1 MTRGGG
7 KTAFILAGGGS
18 RGAYQAGCLRRL
30 DEEGIR
36 PDLLIGSSIGVPNSL
51 VYATAGAEGL
61 WEFWSQTFSLPHVLT
76 PSLRRNALFGNSLFS
91 MNGLVRLV
99 ESQVDFDRCFYSGL
113 ELAYVLAN
121 LSAGHEELRG
131 NRTEPDVDR
140 FRTVSRIGY
149 TIPILHPLIEL
160 DGDLYADG
168 GFLWNVP
175 FEYAVEDRGA
185 EEIYILSALPSDLPR
200 AGSLRSVPRVAL
212 RMYDLICRTVGH
224 YSYLEKRLEGGQ
236 WLGAEVTILSPSAET
251 GAFDPFGMLN
261 AHPAKSKRLLWRG
274 YRDTDE
280 VLRGGAARSEP
291 IKGAASR
298 ASAVGA
304 GVQKSVDGG
313 SRVGSSSGGPRRGS
327 ARS

>member
-1 MTRGGG
+1 MSPRGGR
-7 KTAFILAGGGS
+7 TAFILAGGGS

-61 WEFWSQTFSLPHVLT
+61 WELWSETFSLPYIVT
-76 PSLRRNALFGNSLFS
+76 PSLRRNALFGNSFFS
-91 MNGLVRLV
+91 MNGLQRLV
-99 ESQVDFDRCFYSGL
+99 ESRVDFGRCFHSDI
-113 ELAYVLAN
+113 ELTYILAN

-131 NRTEPDVDR
+131 NRTEPDLDR

-160 DGDLYADG
+160 DGDLYGDG

-175 FEYAVEDRGA
+175 FEYAVEDWGA
-185 EEIYILSALPSDLPR
+185 DEIYILSSFPSDLPR
-200 AGSLRSVPRVAL
+200 AESLRSLPQVAM
-212 RMYDLICRTVGH
+212 RMYDVLCRTIGH
-224 YSYLEKRLEGGQ
+224 SSYLEKRLEGGQ
-236 WLGAEVTILSPSAET
+236 WRGTEVTVLAPSAET
-251 GAFDPFGMLN
+251 GAFDPIGMLN
-261 AHPAKSKRLLWRG
+261 AHPSKSKRLLWRG

-280 VLRGGAARSEP
+280 VLRGGAARSKP
-291 IKGAASR
+291 VRPAGSR
-298 ASAVGA
+298 GLAGGA
-304 GVQKSVDGG
+304 GTRKSVDGG
-313 SRVGSSSGGPRRGS
+313 GRVNGSSGGRRS

>member
-1 MTRGGG
+1 MTPGGA

-30 DEEGIR
+30 EEEGIT

-51 VYATAGAEGL
+51 VYTTAGAEGL
-61 WEFWSQTFSLPHVLT
+61 WEFWSEIFSLPYIVT

-91 MNGLVRLV
+91 MNGLRRLV
-99 ESQVDFDRCFYSGL
+99 ERRVDFDRCFHSDV
-113 ELAYVLAN
+113 ELTYVLAN

-175 FEYAVEDRGA
+175 FEYAVEDWGA
-185 EEIYILSALPSDLPR
+185 DELYILSAFPSQLPR
-200 AGSLRSVPRVAL
+200 AGSLRSVPQVAL
-212 RMYDLICRTVGH
+212 RMYDVLCRTVGH
-224 YSYLEKRLEGGQ
+224 SSYLEKRLEDGRWRGT
-236 WLGAEVTILSPSAET
+236 EVTVFSPSAET
-251 GAFDPFGMLN
+251 GAFDPIGMLN
-261 AHPAKSKRLLWRG
+261 AHPSKSKRLLWRG

-280 VLRGGAARSEP
+280 VLRGRAERSKP
-291 IKGAASR
+291 VKAAASR
-298 ASAVGA
+298 APAR
-304 GVQKSVDGG
+304 DGG
-313 SRVGSSSGGPRRGS
+313 SGNSVEGGGGFNSPSGGRRS
-327 ARS
+327 TRS